1 MSSVHVRLNS
11 LLSLARL
18 TILIDEEV
26 DEDGPIEENTPHD
39 QIRKEPYPL
48 PKEFEWC
55 TIDLNGESEVCTL
68 LRILCFLIFYMNIHS
83 SPITL
88 YLLF

>member
-18 TILIDEEV
+18 MILIDEEI

-55 TIDLNGESEVCTL
+55 TIDLNNESEVYTL
-68 LRILCFLIFYMNIHS
+68 LRMYV
-83 SPITL
+83 
-88 YLLF
+88 Y

>member
-18 TILIDEEV
+18 MILIDEEV

-39 QIRKEPYPL
+39 QIRKDPYPL

-55 TIDLNGESEVCTL
+55 TIDLNNESEVYTL
-68 LRILCFLIFYMNIHS
+68 LRMYV
-83 SPITL
+83 
-88 YLLF
+88 Y